1 MCHVACEMVDE
12 LLVPSGQP
20 QTAFERP
27 ALPKFTTLVDL
38 LAVRDLWRRLGLK
51 VVWTN
56 GCFDLMH
63 VGHVRNLQAA
73 KALGDILV
81 VGVNSDE
88 SVRAIKGEM
97 RPVVHDQDRAELVSV
112 LDCVDYVVIF
122 NDPDPMRAIAAL
134 KPDVHT
140 KGAEYSGGVRPMP
153 ERDIVLGY
161 GGSVE
166 YLSLVSDYST
176 SSLIERIMALTSG
189 VR

>member
-1 MCHVACEMVDE
+1 MLCEIVDE
-12 LLVPSGQP
+12 LLFPSGQP
-20 QTAFERP
+20 QTAFERLAP
-27 ALPKFTTLVDL
+27 PKFTTLVDL
-38 LAVRDLWRRLGLK
+38 LAVRDLWRTLGLK
-51 VVWTN
+51 LVWTN

-88 SVRAIKGEM
+88 SVRAIKGET

-112 LDCVDYVVIF
+112 LDCVDHVVIF
-122 NDPDPMRAIAAL
+122 DDPDPTQASSLHLSLMYTPRVRSTAA
-134 KPDVHT
+134 
-140 KGAEYSGGVRPMP
+140 GIRPMP

-166 YLSLVSDYST
+166 YLSLVSGYST
-176 SSLIERIMALTSG
+176 SSLIERIMTLTSG